1 MRISFVFN
9 SFNGGGK
16 ERRCL
21 QIIQGLN
28 RVGINDIQFII
39 VNDGIEYPE
48 IYNTSAEIVIIDRKR
63 LKKSNT
69 QTIKEL
75 HSHLKVFN
83 PDIVQVWN
91 RMSAYFVDV
100 IKLKYRPSFK
110 YIIAYVADCNT
121 PSWKS
126 KDFIINKVS
135 LFLADKVV
143 GNSYA
148 GLKAYSVPLKK
159 RVCIYNGYNF
169 DRAEKIESL
178 DIEKKRK
185 EIGITT
191 PYVASMIARF
201 DKNKD
206 YQSFL
211 DSAKLLLEKR
221 QDITFL
227 AIGKGDMLDYYK
239 NLIPKEYQN
248 HIRFLGFRSDI
259 DELIKISN
267 ITLLLTNYNIH
278 GEGISN
284 SIMESMA
291 LGVPVIA
298 TLGGGTPEIITHGD
312 NGFLIKNNQI
322 GQISNLTNHIISDNI
337 LWNEMSK
344 NCKATVE
351 QKFNLENTTK
361 QYIALYHGLCD
372 KR

>member
-28 RVGINDIQFII
+28 KVGIKDIQLII

-48 IYNTSAEIVIIDRKR
+48 VFSTSAKIIVIDRKR
-63 LKKSNT
+63 LKKSNS

-75 HSHLKVFN
+75 HNHLNDFN

-91 RMSAYFVDV
+91 RMSAYFIDV
-100 IKLKYRPSFK
+100 IKLKYRPTFK
-110 YIIAYVADCNT
+110 YLVAYVADCNT

-126 KDFIINKVS
+126 IDFIINKVS
-135 LFLADKVV
+135 LFLADKVI
-143 GNSYA
+143 GNSNA
-148 GLKAYSVPLKK
+148 GLKAYSVPRRK

-169 DRAEKIESL
+169 DRAEKIETL
-178 DIEKKRK
+178 NIEKKRK

-191 PYVASMIARF
+191 PYVVSMIARF
-201 DKNKD
+201 DINKD

-239 NLIPKEYQN
+239 NLTPKEYQN
-248 HIRFLGFRSDI
+248 NIRFLGFRSDV
-259 DELIKISN
+259 DELIKLST

-298 TLGGGTPEIITHGD
+298 TLGGGTPEIIIHGE

-322 GQISNLTNHIISDNI
+322 EQISNLINHIISDNV

-344 NCKATVE
+344 NSKATVE
-351 QKFNLENTTK
+351 NKFNLENTTK
-361 QYIALYHGLCD
+361 QYINLYYSLF
-372 KR
+372 